1 MPNSW
6 KGVIAGFVAT
16 VILSVIFVLFK
27 TFGILPELDIVQHI
41 DKLGSIQMAAA
52 WVDHF
57 IVGTLLWGPIF
68 TGFDATTD
76 ERRPRWQKGLI
87 FGVIAWLAMMLI
99 FMPVIGAGLFG
110 WRLGLLEPVG
120 MLVLHL
126 IYGLVLG
133 VVFELLDRRYP
144 AKSIL
149 PESFAA
155 DTE

>member
-1 MPNSW
+1 MYGLGQRDAIPPGTIRWQRPAAKKRSREKIMPNSW

-68 TGFDATTD
+68 TGFDAT
-76 ERRPRWQKGLI
+76 
-87 FGVIAWLAMMLI
+87 
-99 FMPVIGAGLFG
+99 
-110 WRLGLLEPVG
+110 
-120 MLVLHL
+120 
-126 IYGLVLG
+126 
-133 VVFELLDRRYP
+133 
-144 AKSIL
+144 
-149 PESFAA
+149 
-155 DTE
+155 

>member
-6 KGVIAGFVAT
+6 KGVIAGFFAT
-16 VILSVIFVLFK
+16 VILSAIFLSFK
-27 TFGILPELDIVQHI
+27 ALGILPELDIVQHI

-68 TGFDATTD
+68 TAFDATTD
-76 ERRPRWQKGLI
+76 ERRPRWQKGLV
-87 FGVIAWLAMMLI
+87 FGVLAWVAMMVI

-110 WRLGLLEPVG
+110 WRLGLVEPVG
-120 MLVLHL
+120 MLGLHL
-126 IYGLVLG
+126 VYGLVLG
-133 VVFELLDRRYP
+133 VVFEFLDKRYP

-149 PESFAA
+149 PPTFAA
-155 DTE
+155 DSD